1 MAAALKIPAY
11 HAKDLVVLVA
21 SMLPMAILTN
31 YFLYG
36 DDYFGNTGNFLLATL
51 VSFAFFGGGFLTYGF
66 VAVSLRNRF
75 PNDSELIKRLA
86 ICLSIFFLLSAFYM
100 SLLLLVYDYFS
111 FLGYRYSEND
121 FLKSYF
127 TLVVMNIFLTFLNE
141 GVYRF
146 ENLRATVIETE
157 KLKTEYMHSQLL
169 GLKSQMNPHFL
180 FNGLNTLSS
189 LIHEDADKAEEFL
202 DHMSKV
208 YRYLL
213 RNNEE
218 RLVSIGTEL
227 SFVRSYYFLLK
238 ARHADGLEIKTEVPA
253 FYLDHLI
260 PPLTLQMI
268 IENTINNNSISR
280 SMPLGI
286 LITANNDCLEIS
298 HTIQPKMNTTEE
310 EEAFENIKNKY
321 WLLCQKHVS
330 TVIVGHERKISL
342 PLIPKKELLT
352 A

>member
-1 MAAALKIPAY
+1 
-11 HAKDLVVLVA
+11 
-21 SMLPMAILTN
+21 MLPMAILTN

-36 DDYFGNTGNFLLATL
+36 EEYFSNTGKFLLATL
-51 VSFAFFGGGFLTYGF
+51 VSFIFFGSGFITYGL
-66 VAVSLRNRF
+66 VAISLRNRL
-75 PNDSELIKRLA
+75 PNDSDLIKRLA
-86 ICLSIFFLLSAFYM
+86 ICLSIFFLMSAFNM
-100 SLLLLVYDYFS
+100 SLLLLLYDYFN

-121 FLKSYF
+121 FIKGYI

-189 LIHEDADKAEEFL
+189 LIQEDADKAEEFL

-218 RLVSIGTEL
+218 QLVSIETEL

-238 ARHADGLEIKTEVPA
+238 ARHADGLDIKTNVAPA
-253 FYLDHLI
+253 YYDHMI

-268 IENTINNNSISR
+268 IENTVNNNSISK
-280 SMPLGI
+280 SMPLRI
-286 LITANNDCLEIS
+286 SITSGNDLLEIS
-298 HTIQPKMNTTEE
+298 HSVQPKMNSTEE

-321 WLLCQKHVS
+321 WLLSQKKVS
-330 TVIVGHERKISL
+330 TQVSDTERKISL
-342 PLIPKKELLT
+342 PLIPKKELAT